1 MPDAKDLAAMLAL
14 LFGPLL
20 AGIPLVAVLQI
31 FFAIVGPPG

>member
-1 MPDAKDLAAMLAL
+1 MPHARDLAAMVAL

-20 AGIPLVAVLQI
+20 VAIPLVAVFQI